1 MVDVIRAWHPAVPQ
15 VQEVLHARFDH
26 HAYPAHT
33 HDSWT
38 VLLIDDGAVT
48 YDLDRHDRLATPAAV
63 TLLPPQV
70 PHDGRSALADQ
81 GFRKRVLYLDADWL
95 PPTAV
100 DAAADSPTL
109 LGTDALSTV
118 TDIHSALAD
127 PADAF
132 AAECGVL
139 ALREIANS
147 CLTPSTEAASDAPLA
162 RRLREMLDDRLL
174 ESFTIAEA
182 AAELGAHRSHLV
194 RVFTTAFGIA
204 PHRYVIGRRVDR
216 ARRLLLAGN
225 SPAEAAVE
233 SGFHDQA
240 HLTRHF
246 RSTLGAT
253 PGIFSR
259 R

>member
-1 MVDVIRAWHPAVPQ
+1 MVDVIRAWHPQVPQ
-15 VQEVLHARFDH
+15 IQEVFHVRFDH

-38 VLLIDDGAVT
+38 VLLIDEGAVT
-48 YDLDRHDRLATPAAV
+48 YDLDRHDHLATPTAV

-70 PHDGRSALADQ
+70 PHDGRSASSEK
-81 GFRKRVLYLDADWL
+81 GFRKRVLYLEPEWL
-95 PPTAV
+95 PESAV

-109 LGTDALSTV
+109 LGTDALTAV
-118 TDIHSALAD
+118 NDIHAALAD
-127 PADAF
+127 PADAL

-139 ALREIANS
+139 ALREFALS
-147 CLTPSTEAASDAPLA
+147 RLTPIGVLTSDAPLA
-162 RRLREMLDDRLL
+162 RRLRDLLDDRLL

-182 AAELGAHRSHLV
+182 ATELGAHRSHLV
-194 RVFTTAFGIA
+194 RVFTSAFGIA

-216 ARRLLLAGN
+216 ARRLLLAGR
-225 SPAEAAVE
+225 SPTEAAAA

-246 RSTLGAT
+246 RSTLGTT
-253 PGIFSR
+253 PGIFSKW
-259 R
+259 